1 MKFSFRKLL
10 AFVLPLAMV
19 MVSCNDDDPTYSN
32 PYLTVGNRNISFTKD
47 GGSVTFEIDANRSWT
62 ITASDTWLVASPA
75 SDDNKTGAEKR
86 TTVNVTAT
94 ANEGGPRSAQL
105 TISSPAMTDPIII
118 NVAQE
123 GEGATPIAD
132 ALAMDKGAQVTLKG
146 TVGAVTTQS
155 FVLVDNTGAIV
166 VFLGDEPTVA
176 IGDKATV
183 KGAIGEYAG
192 LKQIDKTGVVVEKTD
207 TDAEWNPTPE
217 EFTAEDFTAY
227 AENVAAKY
235 VKMAGKLTISDS
247 GKGYNY
253 YNFNMTGSSAKGSF
267 SYVPESLVEGIESGS
282 NVVVKGYLVG
292 INSSEFIQIAVVETT
307 LDETAPEEPETEIT
321 TIETVTTTGE
331 KGDIFKVEGTV
342 AAVTTKSFVVADAT
356 GLLYVY
362 TTPKVGGEF
371 LAIGDVVTVEGT
383 YDEYNN
389 ICQLKSATIQES
401 DAAAVTLPESE
412 EMDVEALDAYSKAP
426 FVKRGTVEATVNVS
440 QSGNNT
446 YYNLAFDGTEAFTGT
461 ILYPSEEMIA
471 KLGNGKR
478 VVIDAYLAGFG
489 NQRVQFVAVSVEES
503 TAAYL
508 AAEKSE
514 YEIAAAGGDVEI
526 VVNTNVDAF
535 TAAVAGIEGAE
546 AVVGEGK
553 VTVTVPANTAEE
565 GRAATVTISAEGVED
580 VTVTIKQEGAASY
593 TYAIMTEAPADYSGT
608 YLMGANVTEA
618 TDKTAAGWYALTGIN
633 SNNGVSEVITVT
645 DGVLSATSSLVEGS
659 TVTIAKV
666 DGEDTYTVKLGELYL
681 YWTKDNKLYGSEA
694 LPESNYK
701 WTISGAGENGVEMKL
716 ADVDDTGKYDHH
728 RYLLFNSTA
737 SSKHF
742 RCYRKT
748 DGNTGTWVD
757 VDQTWAAAYYLMTLF
772 KEVTE

>member
-47 GGSVTFEIDANRSWT
+47 GGSVTFDIDANRSWT
-62 ITASDTWLVASPA
+62 ITASETWLVASPA

-105 TISSPAMTDPIII
+105 TISSPAMTNPIII

-123 GEGATPIAD
+123 GEGATAIAD

-526 VVNTNVDAF
+526 AVNTNVDAF

-565 GRAATVTISAEGVED
+565 GRTATVTISAEGVED
-580 VTVTIKQEGAASY
+580 VTVTIKQEGASAGEPVQYELVTDASTIANGDEIIFVASKEVDVDGSKQTIY
-593 TYAIMTEAPADYSGT
+593 YSEGNPYKSSGNTYLVVVEVAAPADNIVTLTTEKVDVFTVEESGEFFKFKSAENSKYLGYKGNGNNIT
-608 YLMGANVTEA
+608 YDSDANAEWSVAIEE
-618 TDKTAAGWYALTGIN
+618 
-633 SNNGVSEVITVT
+633 GVS
-645 DGVLSATSSLVEGS
+645 
-659 TVTIAKV
+659 
-666 DGEDTYTVKLGELYL
+666 TVKLNG
-681 YWTKDNKLYGSEA
+681 KDTDDNERYFQFNKNVNQERFA
-694 LPESNYK
+694 TYK
-701 WTISGAGENGVEMKL
+701 NTQVNPSI
-716 ADVDDTGKYDHH
+716 
-728 RYLLFNSTA
+728 
-737 SSKHF
+737 
-742 RCYRKT
+742 YRK
-748 DGNTGTWVD
+748 V
-757 VDQTWAAAYYLMTLF
+757 
-772 KEVTE
+772 VTE